1 MRISDWSSDV
11 CSSDLDPATQ
21 QFGQGLGDGGA
32 QARAAEAA
40 PATGL
45 DLFECIEDPL
55 AVRLRDSDAGVA
67 DREMQLRDVVC
78 LFRLLRPGNLE
89 SDAPAFG
96 ELDRVGQQVDQDLAQ
111 VRSEEHTSELQSL

>member
-1 MRISDWSSDV
+1 MADERVGEGDDV
-11 CSSDLDPATQ
+11 ARHRGLVPQLLFGQRERHVDPEVRAGTGLAVHADPATQ

-67 DREMQLRDVVC
+67 
-78 LFRLLRPGNLE
+78 
-89 SDAPAFG
+89 
-96 ELDRVGQQVDQDLAQ
+96 
-111 VRSEEHTSELQSL
+111 RSEEHTSALQSLLRISYAVFCSTK